1 MTENINLNQKK
12 LKKEIKWYTYVDL
25 RLDSK
30 LKHFMSEHSFNN
42 QAKMMR
48 KCVNN
53 FIDYANVIYQKKSF
67 KDSDKFG
74 EEELDQFIR
83 AAINAYEDGDNFQ
96 EELKQKI
103 SPLKEAVLMLEKLLE
118 EPDRFLNVFSN
129 AKVAIE
135 ELESVIKQRYEEPKL
150 VRFVKKIDILYIED
164 NELER
169 KTVDTYFKR
178 NGVNIKSIETSN
190 EGLYLLKELT
200 PKIIL
205 LDINLKTSKLNGD
218 EFCRILKSNEE
229 FRTIPII
236 LISAVVTPPE
246 KEKILESTLADDI
259 IIKPIEKLK
268 DLDILFKYIKKF

>member
-1 MTENINLNQKK
+1 MTENISMSQNK
-12 LKKEIKWYTYVDL
+12 LKKEIKWYTYVDS

-30 LKHFMSEHSFNN
+30 LKQFMSEHDFRN

-48 KCVNN
+48 RCVNN
-53 FIDYANVIYQKKSF
+53 FIDYVNVIYKKKSF
-67 KDSDKFG
+67 NERGKLS
-74 EEELDQFIR
+74 EEELDRFIR
-83 AAINAYEDGDNFQ
+83 DAIDAYEDGDNFQ

-103 SPLKEAVLMLEKLLE
+103 SPLKVAVLMLEKLLD
-118 EPDRFLNVFSN
+118 EPDRFLTVFSN
-129 AKVAIE
+129 AKVAIQ
-135 ELESVIKQRYEEPKL
+135 ELETVVKQRYEEPKL
-150 VRFVKKIDILYIED
+150 VRFVKKVDILYIED

-178 NGVNIKSIETSN
+178 NGVNIKSIETSD

-200 PKIIL
+200 PKVIL

-218 EFCRILKSNEE
+218 QFCKILKSNEE
-229 FRTIPII
+229 YRRIPII
-236 LISAVVTPPE
+236 LISAVVTPLE

-268 DLDILFKYIKKF
+268 DLDVLFKYVKEF

>member
-1 MTENINLNQKK
+1 MTENANLNQKK
-12 LKKEIKWYTYVDL
+12 LKKEIKWYTYVDS

-30 LKHFMSEHSFNN
+30 LKNFMSEHGFHN

-53 FIDYANVIYQKKSF
+53 FIDYANVIYQKKSI
-67 KDSDKFG
+67 KEIDKFG
-74 EEELDQFIR
+74 EEDLDQFIR
-83 AAINAYEDGDNFQ
+83 AAINTYEDGDNFQ

-103 SPLKEAVLMLEKLLE
+103 SPLKVAVLMLEKLLD

-135 ELESVIKQRYEEPKL
+135 ELEGVIKQRYEEPKL

-169 KTVDTYFKR
+169 KTVNTYFKR
-178 NGVNIKSIETSN
+178 NGVNIKSIETSD

-200 PKIIL
+200 PKVIL

-218 EFCRILKSNEE
+218 QFCRILKSNEE
-229 FRTIPII
+229 YRRVPII
-236 LISAVVTPPE
+236 LISAVITQPE
-246 KEKILESTLADDI
+246 KDAILGSTLADDL
-259 IIKPIEKLK
+259 IIKPINKLN
-268 DLDILFKYIKKF
+268 DLDILFRYLKEF